1 MHGSRRGVRPMG
13 HGVNIVTLSEET
25 ERNREYKATPKVSK
39 AHIYST
45 KYSAGN
51 RALNALGCT
60 F

>member
-1 MHGSRRGVRPMG
+1 MG

-45 KYSAGN
+45 EIYFPGTANTQLLWRRLS
-51 RALNALGCT
+51 L
-60 F
+60 